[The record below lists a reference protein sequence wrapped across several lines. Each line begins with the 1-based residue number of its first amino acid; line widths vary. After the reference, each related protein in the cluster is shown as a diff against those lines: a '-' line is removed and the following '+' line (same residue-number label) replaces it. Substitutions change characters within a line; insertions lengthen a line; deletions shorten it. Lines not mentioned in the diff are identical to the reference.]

1 MDKSEILA
9 FITKNNT
16 AFMAT
21 VEGNK
26 PRVRAMGTYRADEN
40 GIIFA
45 MQTPKDVYKQL
56 VKNPE
61 TELCYFSEG
70 VQVRVSGRFQ
80 ESKDL
85 DLKKEITEKR
95 TFYKPGVEKEG
106 WGYIGV
112 FILKHGKAAVM
123 DMKGPPQPPGAPK
136 AYVEL

>member
-1 MDKSEILA
+1 LNKSEILA
-9 FITKNNT
+9 FIQKNPDG
-16 AFMAT
+16 FLAT

-26 PRVRAMGTYRADEN
+26 PHVRAMGTYRADEN

-61 TELCYFSEG
+61 VEICYYADR
-70 VQVRVSGRFQ
+70 VQVRVSGRME

-85 DLKKEITEKR
+85 ALKKEITEKR

-106 WGYIGV
+106 WGYVGV
-112 FILKHGKAAVM
+112 FILKHGKATVM
-123 DMKGPPQPPGAPK
+123 DMKGPPTPPGTPK
-136 AYVEL
+136 TYVEL